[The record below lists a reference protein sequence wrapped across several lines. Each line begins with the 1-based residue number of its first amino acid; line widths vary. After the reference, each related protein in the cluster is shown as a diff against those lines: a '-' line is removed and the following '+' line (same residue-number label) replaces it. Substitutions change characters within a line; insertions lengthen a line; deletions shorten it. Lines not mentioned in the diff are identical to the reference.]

1 LTLERVLHTRG
12 ETERERETETE
23 SRLKE
28 TVGNGVISS
37 AWEAG
42 LE

>member
-1 LTLERVLHTRG
+1 MGG
-12 ETERERETETE
+12 ESATHKRRERDRDRDRETE

>member
-1 LTLERVLHTRG
+1 MGG
-12 ETERERETETE
+12 ESATHKRRERERERE

>member
-1 LTLERVLHTRG
+1 MGG
-12 ETERERETETE
+12 ESATHKRRERERERERE

>member
-1 LTLERVLHTRG
+1 MGGERATHK
-12 ETERERETETE
+12 ERERERERERE

-28 TVGNGVISS
+28 TVGNGVILS